1 MKARPWA
8 VAATTAA
15 IAIGAAIGG
24 TVWRRRHRDPLSYTQ
39 RFRVQIPRPLIT
51 RGHLFEMLDPRPGER
66 ILEVGPGYGYYS
78 LSVADR
84 LGPKGKLD
92 ILDIQPRMLRHTL
105 RSARRLRTRNL
116 VAACGSVEALPYRDE
131 VFDGA
136 FLVTVLGE
144 VNDPAAALREL
155 FRVIRPGGRDARAVP
170 GDPARRPARGRR
182 DVRRPGL
189 GEPAVAA
196 PARHRRRIPLR
207 KPHRAAA
214 GLFLQIHPAAARGN
228 GPAIREIRGKNRV
241 KTAGTGPV
249 DRFTRYFTDNPPCA
263 RQAPR

>member
-51 RGHLFEMLDPRPGER
+51 RGHLLDMLDPRPGER

-144 VNDPAAALREL
+144 VNDPAAAMREL
-155 FRVIRPGGRDARAVP
+155 FRVIRPGGRLVVGETFA
-170 GDPARRPARGRR
+170 DPDWVSPQS
-182 DVRRPGL
+182 L
-189 GEPAVAA
+189 
-196 PARHRRRIPLR
+196 HRL
-207 KPHRAAA
+207 ATAA
-214 GLFLQIHPAAARGN
+214 GFRFESRTGPRLGYFSKFIRLSQREMGLRYVKSAA
-228 GPAIREIRGKNRV
+228 
-241 KTAGTGPV
+241 KTA
-249 DRFTRYFTDNPPCA
+249 
-263 RQAPR
+263 